1 MRDLYGR
8 VPKKER
14 ETMGQGDSAL
24 ILALIIIL
32 LSEGKDEILILAL
45 IYILT

>member
-8 VPKKER
+8 APKKEK
-14 ETMGQGDSAL
+14 EAMGQGDSAL